1 MKEAETLDDMDTP
14 VIVYMSPSMCELLG
28 YDMLELHGSRLTSI
42 CSPRPEY
49 LAAFVRVILMR
60 PPTRVG
66 QPLFLSRGPLITKQ
80 GRNVPL
86 STAHQFLYSQR
97 RLAQYQIM
105 QVNSVLGTDL
115 GPTPHMRPIPS
126 IVHDPIVRAHLLAR
140 LPHSLLFGCQ
150 GEMTSTQPAI
160 EDLTV
165 EEAAALMA
173 AMTQHHQHQRP
184 PGRQD
189 VMTRAQGSE
198 EVDDELDEIMR
209 VLGLPIESGGVR
221 ASPFSRLVMGFNSSR
236 TPPTTPATLAERW
249 MR

>member
-1 MKEAETLDDMDTP
+1 
-14 VIVYMSPSMCELLG
+14 MS
-28 YDMLELHGSRLTSI
+28 R
-42 CSPRPEY
+42 
-49 LAAFVRVILMR
+49 
-60 PPTRVG
+60 
-66 QPLFLSRGPLITKQ
+66 Q
-80 GRNVPL
+80 
-86 STAHQFLYSQR
+86 
-97 RLAQYQIM
+97 AQYQIM

-115 GPTPHMRPIPS
+115 GSTPHMRPIPS

-198 EVDDELDEIMR
+198 EVDDDDNDSELDELMR
-209 VLGLPIESGGVR
+209 VLGLPIESGVR

-236 TPPTTPATLAERW
+236 PPPTTPATLAERW